1 MPERVSHNTAGLQ
14 GSAGHSS
21 DNEVFNHEHE
31 EIIRWL
37 QTVRFRKAF
46 FGGVDE
52 TDLWKK
58 LAALNEL
65 YEASLRS
72 ERARYDALLAA
83 YTKSARA
90 TVAEYKQT
98 LTQEREQYAALKKGY
113 LSLKAALGERNGDE

>member
-1 MPERVSHNTAGLQ
+1 MPERIPRKAT
-14 GSAGHSS
+14 GSDQALE
-21 DNEVFNHEHE
+21 NEAINHEHE

-37 QTVRFRKAF
+37 QTVRFRKAV

-65 YEASLRS
+65 YEASLIS

-83 YTKSARA
+83 YTKSAKA
-90 TVAEYKQT
+90 SIAEYKQA
-98 LTQEREQYAALKKGY
+98 LNQEREQYAALKKGY
-113 LSLKAALGERNGDE
+113 LSLKAALEERNGDE